1 MRRLSIVILALT
13 LVALNAAFIPA
24 GVAAQDA
31 TPAAGPAREERG
43 APAWRIARSSRAR
56 PTSCSR

>member
-1 MRRLSIVILALT
+1 MRRLSILILVLA

-31 TPAAGPAREERG
+31 TPGRRTGPRG
-43 APAWRIARSSRAR
+43 ARGAR
-56 PTSCSR
+56 